1 MLLMLLMLLR
11 NNLSSIKLDQHRS
24 IRLQLLNRNRETKI
38 VEKQKLQLEV
48 VELSKR
54 KTTNLF
60 YELGTEDRGY

>member
-1 MLLMLLMLLR
+1 MLLMLLR
-11 NNLSSIKLDQHRS
+11 NNLSSVKLDQHRS